1 MRPRC
6 QPTAAEGPRGWAEEL
21 PGRLALSSIAA
32 FNQLGS
38 LPRDPNLR
46 TATMRGKRPNEAD
59 ADVHAEG
66 PYVPAGGVLG
76 VARLLPLQLQRPGL
90 ARPGPRGDLDGA
102 PPGDGL
108 GRPRRTARSWRWRAR
123 AAGCGRSSTATHPCS
138 TRRAALRTRF
148 GQDDAMLRAIAVLRI
163 FFGVVYF
170 TNGLSK
176 FVPVIAHLPG
186 GYFLID
192 SRGAESIIR
201 HNAAHH
207 PVALYHDLVF
217 NLFLPSWSVFGPL
230 VGLAEMTAGL
240 PWGLDGAIGGSRW
253 RRLFG

>member
-1 MRPRC
+1 
-6 QPTAAEGPRGWAEEL
+6 
-21 PGRLALSSIAA
+21 
-32 FNQLGS
+32 
-38 LPRDPNLR
+38 
-46 TATMRGKRPNEAD
+46 
-59 ADVHAEG
+59 
-66 PYVPAGGVLG
+66 
-76 VARLLPLQLQRPGL
+76 
-90 ARPGPRGDLDGA
+90 
-102 PPGDGL
+102 
-108 GRPRRTARSWRWRAR
+108 
-123 AAGCGRSSTATHPCS
+123 
-138 TRRAALRTRF
+138 
-148 GQDDAMLRAIAVLRI
+148 MLRAIAVLRI

-240 PWGLDGAIGGSRW
+240 LLLLGLASGPGALLAALLSLHVQFSDANGPWLYEYAVEWVPLLCLVFTRAGRTWGLDGAIGGSRW